1 MDRVQCLGRSIIY
14 RNKRSDQGI
23 RPHMKGRTVSGH
35 ALPGFKEPLGRIG
48 IPGKIGQHIQSP
60 ETILGPIFLQ
70 LYSHLIA
77 PPAVFPAKGLF
88 IHIKLTHSVCN
99 NMLVAFSGIVKRI
112 TVKIIIPSKH
122 GSCVDLRAI
131 MGRLFSWI

>member
-1 MDRVQCLGRSIIY
+1 MDRVQCLGGSIIY

-23 RPHMKGRTVSGH
+23 RPYMKRRSVSGH
-35 ALPGFKEPLGRIG
+35 TLPGFKEPLSRIG
-48 IPGKIGQHIQSP
+48 ISGKIGQHIQSP
-60 ETILGPIFLQ
+60 ETIFGPAFFQ

-88 IHIKLTHSVCN
+88 VHIKLTHSVCN

-112 TVKIIIPSKH
+112 TVKIIIPAKH
-122 GSCVDLRAI
+122 GPCVDLRAI